1 MHPMKVLFI
10 TAIQDLII
18 SENLGR
24 GDRIS
29 PELFITNDLSFIKS
43 LLTDEFRLMAGKLE
57 TDFILTSNVIIY
69 GRNDVNDNN
78 FVGQDYLKRQMVR
91 LQFFLN
97 FIWLLKDNS
106 ANFDMAFLQYN
117 ELRGVRIDKKFISAV
132 YTNCNGERDTVT
144 LSREELKLARRI
156 FREKFSKE
164 PVELENGTRL
174 QKGINRISKVLYFLQ
189 AARSNSDLAIKIVEY
204 CTCLEALFSTGSA
217 ELSHQL
223 SERIALFLGDS
234 VEERRDIFSK
244 IKEAYGIRSTI
255 VHGDLLSPS
264 KIKKLHTI
272 AENCDNFL
280 RGIISKFF
288 SDEKLIDI
296 FSSLP
301 EQLDGYFLNL
311 ILTK

>member
-1 MHPMKVLFI
+1 MKVLFI

-117 ELRGVRIDKKFISAV
+117 ELRGVRIDKNFISAV

-204 CTCLEALFSTGSA
+204 CTCLEALFSTSSA

>member
-117 ELRGVRIDKKFISAV
+117 ELRGVRIDKNFISAV

-204 CTCLEALFSTGSA
+204 CTCLEALFSTSSA

>member
-117 ELRGVRIDKKFISAV
+117 ELRGVRIDKNFISAV

-174 QKGINRISKVLYFLQ
+174 QKGINRISIVLYFF
-189 AARSNSDLAIKIVEY
+189 AS
-204 CTCLEALFSTGSA
+204 
-217 ELSHQL
+217 
-223 SERIALFLGDS
+223 
-234 VEERRDIFSK
+234 SK
-244 IKEAYGIRSTI
+244 IK
-255 VHGDLLSPS
+255 
-264 KIKKLHTI
+264 
-272 AENCDNFL
+272 F
-280 RGIISKFF
+280 
-288 SDEKLIDI
+288 
-296 FSSLP
+296 
-301 EQLDGYFLNL
+301 
-311 ILTK
+311 

>member
-1 MHPMKVLFI
+1 MKVLFI

-117 ELRGVRIDKKFISAV
+117 ELRGVRIDKNFISAV

-174 QKGINRISKVLYFLQ
+174 QKGINRISIVLYLLQ
-189 AARSNSDLAIKIVEY
+189 AARSNSDIAIKIDEY

-272 AENCDNFL
+272 VENCDNFL